1 VRKVEISKSEKG
13 RKRKILQIVISA
25 IIGFT
30 IVWFLLSKIEL
41 KDIPMAIGNIP
52 KQDLL
57 IAFFLYVISVF
68 FKAARFK
75 TILRSDIGLGRIFS
89 IVSLYMFFANFL
101 PMRAGELSYMYLL
114 KREANTPGTKS
125 FASLIVGVIAD
136 MMILLV
142 MMIIVAWHLR
152 SKLAERSMHI
162 LVSDFAGSLIHKFT
176 GLRLIIMIFAVLLVL
191 VAGFL
196 LIRHGFK
203 KHFLTIK
210 DKFFEVLRELAFI
223 KPDIRLLAIIIFSIL
238 IMTFRFGTQ
247 WYVVRSMEV
256 NIDIWQF
263 AFALLFGVLFSIIPI
278 HGPAGLG
285 TVEAPWV
292 LTLVYLNVSEKDAI
306 TSGFS
311 LHIIIMVFCV
321 IIGLYGL
328 IGLRKIG
335 YVQNGTS
342 NSK

>member
-1 VRKVEISKSEKG
+1 VNQKKG

-25 IIGFT
+25 TIGVT
-30 IVWFLLSKIEL
+30 IVWLLLSKIEL

-52 KQDLL
+52 KQDLF

-68 FKAARFK
+68 FKATRFRA
-75 TILRSDIGLGRIFS
+75 ILRSDIGLGRIFS

-152 SKLAERSMHI
+152 SKLAERSMHL
-162 LVSDFAGSLIHKFT
+162 LVSDFAESLIHKFT
-176 GLRLIIMIFAVLLVL
+176 GLRLIIMIFAVLLIL

-196 LIRHGFK
+196 LIRQVFK
-203 KHFLTIK
+203 KYFLTIK
-210 DKFFEVLRELAFI
+210 GKFIEVLRELAFI
-223 KPDIRLLAIIIFSIL
+223 KPDVRLLAIILFSIL
-238 IMTFRFGTQ
+238 IITFRFATQ

-292 LTLVYLNVSEKDAI
+292 LALVYLNVPEKDAI

-321 IIGLYGL
+321 ILGLYGL

-342 NSK
+342 NPK